1 MATDPIILPQTPLV
15 PTAVEPPVLEVL
27 PTPKKKS
34 RATLAILIVLFL
46 ITYALVLTVIVYQ
59 GITINSQRLL
69 ILDLFRDS
77 AQLNAYRMK
86 ENQKHQ
92 AAPPADKGKAKPQDK
107 TPQDKAQAA
116 KPKQRM
122 RQLQPPQVPDNPDV
136 TDTRRVQISI

>member
-1 MATDPIILPQTPLV
+1 MATEPIILPQAP
-15 PTAVEPPVLEVL
+15 AVEPAVLEIL

-46 ITYALVLTVIVYQ
+46 ITYALVLSVMIYQ
-59 GITINSQRLL
+59 GITINAQRLL

-86 ENQKHQ
+86 DSQKQQ

-107 TPQDKAQAA
+107 AQDGAQAA
-116 KPKQRM
+116 KPKHRM
-122 RQLQPPQVPDNPDV
+122 RQVQPPQVPDNPDI
-136 TDTRRVQISI
+136 TDTRRVQVSI